1 MTNDATASWIE
12 KRGIRGWDD
21 FVEIV
26 ALSQTRAEVLGLLK
40 GPGAEIARE
49 AFRQKREVEV
59 LKFLTQF
66 VDVAFDVERGAAE
79 LLIILL
85 ANDPRRRWQAINT
98 EGQGVDWD
106 KVFQLLVPT
115 QSLRD
120 PYRSRRDELVRNL
133 LDNSVGVWSV
143 PRKKK
148 LYELIVRT
156 HQFDFL
162 LGDNVLPIA
171 IEPLEEY
178 VFGTGLAVGV
188 DRPLKLSDPSQWTVD
203 DLTQAMGPMQLGG
216 PTPAAAKVL
225 CILAVRHGLLV
236 RAPTDDK

>member
-1 MTNDATASWIE
+1 MTDDAIVAWIE
-12 KRGIRGWDD
+12 KRGINGWDD

-26 ALSQTRAEVLGLLK
+26 DLSQTRAEVLGLLK

-66 VDVAFDVERGAAE
+66 VGVAFEVERGAAE
-79 LLIILL
+79 LLITLL
-85 ANDPRRRWQAINT
+85 ANDPRRRWQAIHT
-98 EGQGVDWD
+98 DGQGVDWD
-106 KVFQLLVPT
+106 KVFQLLAPN
-115 QSLRD
+115 QFLHD
-120 PYRSRRDELVRNL
+120 PYKSRRDDLVRDL

-148 LYELIVRT
+148 LYELIVRI
-156 HQFDFL
+156 HQFELL

-171 IEPLEEY
+171 MAALEGFIFGSGLAIGIDSPLPLENPSEW
-178 VFGTGLAVGV
+178 TNR
-188 DRPLKLSDPSQWTVD
+188 DLSIA
-203 DLTQAMGPMQLGG
+203 LGPGQ
-216 PTPAAAKVL
+216 PDAIRDAAKVL